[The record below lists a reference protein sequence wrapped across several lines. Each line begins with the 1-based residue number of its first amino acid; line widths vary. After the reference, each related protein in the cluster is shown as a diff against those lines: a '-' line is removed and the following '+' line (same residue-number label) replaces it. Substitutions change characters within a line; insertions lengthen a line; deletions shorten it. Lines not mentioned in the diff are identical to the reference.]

1 MRAAGEADRL
11 WTSAFVLCFV
21 TNLCQ
26 GTAFNLFLHLPG

>member
-1 MRAAGEADRL
+1 MSAAANAQRL
-11 WTSAFVLCFV
+11 WTAPFVLCFV